1 MNVGGRDF
9 LLELPLRADI
19 AIIKARTADTL
30 GNLVYDRAAR
40 NFNPLIA
47 LAADVVLVEA
57 DEIVGVGGIDPDQ
70 VVTPAALVD
79 YIVQARRA

>member
-1 MNVGGRDF
+1 MAQREY

-19 AIIKARTADTL
+19 AIIKAKIADTHN
-30 GNLVYDRAAR
+30 NLVYDRAAR

-57 DEIVGVGGIDPDQ
+57 EEIVRAGGIDPDQ
-70 VVTPAALVD
+70 VITPGGFPLP
-79 YIVQARRA
+79 

>member
-1 MNVGGRDF
+1 MNVGGRDY

-19 AIIKARTADTL
+19 AIIKAKTADTH

-47 LAADVVLVEA
+47 MAADIVLVEA
-57 DEIVGVGGIDPDQ
+57 DEIVGAGAIDPDQ
-70 VVTPAALVD
+70 VITPAALVD
-79 YIVQARRA
+79 YIVQARRT